1 MERGKKREKGKR
13 RRRKK
18 EKRNDLAADL
28 DKISTDLLDNNF
40 G

>member
-1 MERGKKREKGKR
+1 MRGGKGKGKR

-18 EKRNDLAADL
+18 EEGGKEKYRADLAA
-28 DKISTDLLDNNF
+28 DLLDNNF